1 MKKLTPVALTA
12 FLAIIFV
19 YSCKKD
25 NLINTEPSPQVTIN
39 LPNNY
44 SEFDGAESY
53 VISQNYLM
61 KMITNSM
68 TIALLTPNMH
78 GLQGPDYAVTRSCPT
93 ITSTTGSPNTLTIDY
108 GTDCIVSD
116 TLGGDPDTISG
127 LIYIEAYG
135 PITNSSTN
143 TFLRFDELKINGKL
157 IRFVPGNPSAADW
170 IKFQFTGGA
179 SGNFTYNAFI
189 DGTVPAGSD
198 PAFDRGQ
205 FQIIDCETGDSL
217 VLYPSYSG
225 TTAFNFQYLNPNGSN
240 LPPTFN
246 YDSLLLGCYAININ
260 PLTAF
265 YYDSNGVLQEDYQ
278 IVKSGSDPLLF
289 KPLCDWI
296 YGGKLAY
303 DDIQSPN
310 GFNYMDAINN
320 PYMTVCYGSD
330 ATGNEMNE
338 CDRYVKVNSCDIF
351 ENDMCIEGEEMK
363 ILECPL

>member
-1 MKKLTPVALTA
+1 MRKHLTLSLIAI
-12 FLAIIFV
+12 LAISLF

-25 NLINTEPSPQVTIN
+25 QLVSPEPKVVNNTPS
-39 LPNNY
+39 NY
-44 SEFDGAESY
+44 TEFDGAESF
-53 VISQNYLM
+53 VVSQNYLM
-61 KMITNSM
+61 RMITNSF

-78 GLQGPDYAVTRSCPT
+78 GLQGPDQAVTRMCPT
-93 ITSTTGSPNTLTIDY
+93 ITSTTGSPNTLIIDY

-127 LIYIEAYG
+127 VITLEAYG
-135 PITNSSTN
+135 PITDPSTN
-143 TFLRFDELKINGKL
+143 TFLKFDELKVNGKL
-157 IRFVPGNPSAADW
+157 IRFVPGNPSVADW
-170 IKFQFTGGA
+170 IKFQFIGGTGD
-179 SGNFTYNAFI
+179 FIYNAFI

-225 TTAFNFQYLNPNGSN
+225 LTAFNFRYINPNGSN

-246 YDSLLLGCYAININ
+246 YDSLLLGCYEININ

-265 YYDSNGVLQEDYQ
+265 YYDDNGTLQEDYQ
-278 IVKSGSDPLLF
+278 IVKSGTDPLLF

-310 GFNYMDAINN
+310 GFNYMDAIDN

-330 ATGNEMNE
+330 AVGNEMNV

-351 ENDMCIEGEEMK
+351 QDGECIAGEETE
-363 ILECPL
+363 IIECPL